1 MTGTLRVARSVA
13 TDNPGLPITR
23 RVKRST
29 ISTSA
34 SVAKP
39 MLTQLR
45 PIWHRDGSLPSR
57 RSIERERSAEKWS
70 NMCTRVSKGGRM
82 ELLLFIGLLSL
93 VVSGGLLL
101 AVVLNDPDSQ
111 GNTYSL
117 ADHELA
123 DLANPP

>member
-1 MTGTLRVARSVA
+1 MNLF
-13 TDNPGLPITR
+13 LF
-23 RVKRST
+23 
-29 ISTSA
+29 
-34 SVAKP
+34 
-39 MLTQLR
+39 LF
-45 PIWHRDGSLPSR
+45 
-57 RSIERERSAEKWS
+57 
-70 NMCTRVSKGGRM
+70 
-82 ELLLFIGLLSL
+82 LFIVVSSL

>member
-1 MTGTLRVARSVA
+1 M
-13 TDNPGLPITR
+13 DFF
-23 RVKRST
+23 
-29 ISTSA
+29 
-34 SVAKP
+34 
-39 MLTQLR
+39 
-45 PIWHRDGSLPSR
+45 
-57 RSIERERSAEKWS
+57 
-70 NMCTRVSKGGRM
+70 
-82 ELLLFIGLLSL
+82 LFIVVSSL

>member
-1 MTGTLRVARSVA
+1 
-13 TDNPGLPITR
+13 
-23 RVKRST
+23 
-29 ISTSA
+29 
-34 SVAKP
+34 
-39 MLTQLR
+39 
-45 PIWHRDGSLPSR
+45 
-57 RSIERERSAEKWS
+57 
-70 NMCTRVSKGGRM
+70 M

-117 ADHELA
+117 SDHELA

>member
-1 MTGTLRVARSVA
+1 MVGHYVHSVIGLR
-13 TDNPGLPITR
+13 
-23 RVKRST
+23 
-29 ISTSA
+29 
-34 SVAKP
+34 
-39 MLTQLR
+39 LR
-45 PIWHRDGSLPSR
+45 PKSDTDASESVRG
-57 RSIERERSAEKWS
+57 REQLCAL
-70 NMCTRVSKGGRM
+70 CCARVSREGRM

>member
-1 MTGTLRVARSVA
+1 MVGHYVLSVIGLR
-13 TDNPGLPITR
+13 
-23 RVKRST
+23 
-29 ISTSA
+29 
-34 SVAKP
+34 
-39 MLTQLR
+39 LR
-45 PIWHRDGSLPSR
+45 PKSDTDA
-57 RSIERERSAEKWS
+57 RESVRGREQLCAL
-70 NMCTRVSKGGRM
+70 CCARVSREGRM

>member
-1 MTGTLRVARSVA
+1 MA
-13 TDNPGLPITR
+13 
-23 RVKRST
+23 
-29 ISTSA
+29 
-34 SVAKP
+34 
-39 MLTQLR
+39 
-45 PIWHRDGSLPSR
+45 PSW

-93 VVSGGLLL
+93 RVSGGLFW
-101 AVVLNDPDSQ
+101 AAMSNDAYAGDSWS
-111 GNTYSL
+111 SL